1 MSQRLPAASLRWLAS
16 DILVAAGLDRARADI
31 VADGFL
37 EADLMGFSTHGLAR
51 IPANVT
57 WIESGNTRTHGE
69 PVVLYEAP
77 AAANWDGRFLPG
89 PYLMHLAI
97 NHAVEHAEVQ
107 GVYLLTLRRAQHV
120 ACLASY
126 LVPIVQRGLL
136 GIIMASTPDEA
147 FVSAFAGRSPLFSNN
162 PIAFCAPSS
171 THPLLFDVS
180 TAITSGGQVLRTF
193 KEGALMPEASLKDR
207 AGNVTNEPGVLGAG
221 GSVMP
226 IGGLTHGYKGYALTL
241 MTEVLTQA
249 LGGYGRDRGAGD
261 GEANSVLLQI
271 IDPRLLCG
279 HADYLHEIDYLFEL
293 IRCSESDNADAPVR
307 VPGERAW
314 ALRQRRLEAGVELYP
329 GVLAGLL
336 AQARRLGVATDL
348 AEP

>member
-1 MSQRLPAASLRWLAS
+1 VSQRIPAASLRWLTS

-31 VADGFL
+31 VAQGFL

-51 IPANVT
+51 IPANVQ

-69 PVVLYEAP
+69 PVVLYDAP
-77 AAANWDGRFLPG
+77 AAANWDGCFLPG
-89 PYLMHLAI
+89 PYLMHLAV
-97 NHAVEHAEVQ
+97 NHAAERAEIQ
-107 GVYLLTLRRAQHV
+107 GVYFLILRRAQHV
-120 ACLASY
+120 ACLASF
-126 LVPIVQRGLL
+126 LVPIVERGLI
-136 GIIMASTPDEA
+136 GIIMVSTPDEA
-147 FVSAFAGRSPLFSNN
+147 FVSAFGGHSPLFSNN
-162 PIAFCAPSS
+162 PIAFCAPGSS
-171 THPLLFDVS
+171 HPLLFDVS

-193 KEGALMPEASLKDR
+193 KEGGLMPEACLKDR
-207 AGNVTNEPGVLGAG
+207 AGNVTNKPGVLSAG

-226 IGGLTHGYKGYALTL
+226 IGGLGHGHKGYALTL

-279 HADYLHEIDYLFEL
+279 HADYLLEIDYLFEL
-293 IRCSESDNADAPVR
+293 IRHSQPDDEGTPVR

-314 ALRQRRLEAGVELYP
+314 ALRQRRLEEGVDLYP

-336 AQARRLGVATDL
+336 AQAGRLGVSTDL
-348 AEP
+348 TEA

>member
-1 MSQRLPAASLRWLAS
+1 
-16 DILVAAGLDRARADI
+16 
-31 VADGFL
+31 
-37 EADLMGFSTHGLAR
+37 
-51 IPANVT
+51 
-57 WIESGNTRTHGE
+57 
-69 PVVLYEAP
+69 
-77 AAANWDGRFLPG
+77 
-89 PYLMHLAI
+89 
-97 NHAVEHAEVQ
+97 
-107 GVYLLTLRRAQHV
+107 
-120 ACLASY
+120 
-126 LVPIVQRGLL
+126 
-136 GIIMASTPDEA
+136 
-147 FVSAFAGRSPLFSNN
+147 
-162 PIAFCAPSS
+162 
-171 THPLLFDVS
+171 
-180 TAITSGGQVLRTF
+180 VLRTF